1 MNKVRKYL
9 KKSPK
14 KQHFRLFDVEGVGTL
29 EAILDLYLHMELA
42 H

>member
-1 MNKVRKYL
+1 M
-9 KKSPK
+9 
-14 KQHFRLFDVEGVGTL
+14 QHVLSFDAEGVGTL